1 MLRIR
6 LIDKASNHI
15 LGETLMSIG
24 VRMAV
29 RDALLALLSAG
40 PGYGFQ
46 LHGDLA
52 ERTGGRRDVNV
63 GQSYATLERLGK
75 QGLVESA
82 GATDDGLPLYR
93 ATTQGAAA
101 TSGWFSGS
109 DASGSD
115 AWDETVDRVLVAAS
129 LPGID
134 VDPIVAAERVR
145 WRERVAEASARAVID
160 DPAGGDADA
169 GAPVRLAALA
179 AAAEAARARAAL
191 AWLDEVAAVTARDDL
206 AFAPRM
212 ERPRRGR
219 RPAARSAALTGDTGA
234 SQASAEA

>member
-1 MLRIR
+1 
-6 LIDKASNHI
+6 
-15 LGETLMSIG
+15 
-24 VRMAV
+24 MAV

-52 ERTGGRRDVNV
+52 ERTGGRRNVNV

-93 ATTQGAAA
+93 ATKAGTAA
-101 TSGWFSGS
+101 TSAWFAGA

-115 AWDETVDRVLVAAS
+115 PWDETVDRVLVAAS
-129 LPGID
+129 LPSIEVGP
-134 VDPIVAAERVR
+134 VVAAERVR
-145 WRERVAEASARAVID
+145 WQERALEASARAAVD
-160 DPAGGDADA
+160 DGERDDDAA
-169 GAPVRLAALA
+169 VASVRLAALA
-179 AAAEAARARAAL
+179 ASAEVARAHAAL
-191 AWLDEVAAVTARDDL
+191 AWLDEVAAITGRIDL

-219 RPAARSAALTGDTGA
+219 RPSARSADSESLAA
-234 SQASAEA
+234 EANAAQASAEA

>member
-1 MLRIR
+1 
-6 LIDKASNHI
+6 
-15 LGETLMSIG
+15 
-24 VRMAV
+24 MAV

-93 ATTQGAAA
+93 ATPAGAAA
-101 TSGWFSGS
+101 TSAWFSGT

-129 LPGID
+129 LPGVD
-134 VDPIVAAERVR
+134 VGPIVAAERIR
-145 WRERVAEASARAVID
+145 WQQRAAEASARAVID
-160 DPAGGDADA
+160 SRAGDESDT
-169 GAPVRLAALA
+169 GAAARLAALA

-191 AWLDEVAAVTARDDL
+191 AWLDDVTAVADRHEL

-219 RPAARSAALTGDTGA
+219 RPAATTGKAGAASVEGGA
-234 SQASAEA
+234 PQASAEA

>member
-1 MLRIR
+1 
-6 LIDKASNHI
+6 
-15 LGETLMSIG
+15 
-24 VRMAV
+24 MAV

-52 ERTGGRRDVNV
+52 ERTGGRREVNV

-75 QGLVESA
+75 QGLIESA

-93 ATTQGAAA
+93 ATDAGSAA
-101 TSGWFSGS
+101 TAAWFAGT

-115 AWDETVDRVLVAAS
+115 PWDETVDRVLVAAS
-129 LPGID
+129 LPG
-134 VDPIVAAERVR
+134 VDAGPIVAAERAR
-145 WRERVAEASARAVID
+145 WAERAVEASARAVID
-160 DPAGGDADA
+160 DPVGGDAVV
-169 GAPVRLAALA
+169 GPLPRLAALA
-179 AAAEAARARAAL
+179 AAAEAARARAAV
-191 AWLDEVAAVTARDDL
+191 AWLDEVAAVTGRHDL

-219 RPAARSAALTGDTGA
+219 RPSTRSAAPGDA
-234 SQASAEA
+234 SIAQASAEA

>member
-1 MLRIR
+1 
-6 LIDKASNHI
+6 
-15 LGETLMSIG
+15 
-24 VRMAV
+24 MAV
-29 RDALLALLSAG
+29 RDALLALLAAG

-93 ATTQGAAA
+93 ATKAGTAA
-101 TSGWFSGS
+101 TSAWFAGT

-129 LPGID
+129 LPSVEVGP
-134 VDPIVAAERVR
+134 VVAAERLR
-145 WRERVAEASARAVID
+145 WQERAVEASARAVVD
-160 DPAGGDADA
+160 GEHDPAA
-169 GAPVRLAALA
+169 GASVRLAALA
-179 AAAEAARARAAL
+179 AAAEAARAHAAL
-191 AWLDEVAAVTARDDL
+191 AWLDEVAAITGRHDL

-219 RPAARSAALTGDTGA
+219 RPSARPAEPESLAAESGEA
-234 SQASAEA
+234 QASAEA

>member
-1 MLRIR
+1 
-6 LIDKASNHI
+6 
-15 LGETLMSIG
+15 
-24 VRMAV
+24 MAV

-52 ERTGGRRDVNV
+52 ERTGGRREVNV

-75 QGLVESA
+75 QGLIESA

-93 ATTQGAAA
+93 ATEAGSAA
-101 TSGWFSGS
+101 TSAWFAGA

-115 AWDETVDRVLVAAS
+115 PWDETVDRVLVAAS
-129 LPGID
+129 LPGVD
-134 VDPIVAAERVR
+134 ADPIVAAERLR
-145 WRERVAEASARAVID
+145 WQERAVEASARAVID
-160 DPAGGDADA
+160 EAVGDGADA
-169 GAPVRLAALA
+169 SPLPRLAALA

-191 AWLDEVAAVTARDDL
+191 EWLDEVTAVAGRHEL

-219 RPAARSAALTGDTGA
+219 RPSTRSASSNG
-234 SQASAEA
+234 QAAAQVSADA

>member
-1 MLRIR
+1 
-6 LIDKASNHI
+6 
-15 LGETLMSIG
+15 
-24 VRMAV
+24 MAV

-52 ERTGGRRDVNV
+52 ERTGGRREVNV

-75 QGLVESA
+75 QGLIESA

-93 ATTQGAAA
+93 ATETGSTA
-101 TSGWFSGS
+101 TSAWFAGT

-115 AWDETVDRVLVAAS
+115 PWDETVDRVLVAAS
-129 LPGID
+129 LPG
-134 VDPIVAAERVR
+134 VDAGPIVAAERLR
-145 WRERVAEASARAVID
+145 WQERAVEASARAVID
-160 DPAGGDADA
+160 EAAGD
-169 GAPVRLAALA
+169 GAEANPLPRLAALA
-179 AAAEAARARAAL
+179 AAAEVARARAAVE
-191 AWLDEVAAVTARDDL
+191 WLDEVTAVARRHEL

-219 RPAARSAALTGDTGA
+219 RPSKRSASSNGA
-234 SQASAEA
+234 AAAQASADA

>member
-1 MLRIR
+1 
-6 LIDKASNHI
+6 
-15 LGETLMSIG
+15 
-24 VRMAV
+24 MAV

-52 ERTGGRRDVNV
+52 ERTGGRRSVNV

-93 ATTQGAAA
+93 ATAAGSAA
-101 TSGWFSGS
+101 TSAWFAGA

-115 AWDETVDRVLVAAS
+115 PWDETVDRVLVAAS
-129 LPGID
+129 LPG
-134 VDPIVAAERVR
+134 VDAGPIVAAERVR
-145 WRERVAEASARAVID
+145 WREREREASARSRPTRASEQ
-160 DPAGGDADA
+160 PSSTET
-169 GAPVRLAALA
+169 GASARLAGLA
-179 AAAEAARARAAL
+179 AVAESARASAAL
-191 AWLDEVAAVTARDDL
+191 RWLDEVEQELGAHDL

-219 RPAARSAALTGDTGA
+219 RPSASTPAAEDA
-234 SQASAEA
+234 QASADA

>member
-1 MLRIR
+1 
-6 LIDKASNHI
+6 
-15 LGETLMSIG
+15 
-24 VRMAV
+24 MAV

-75 QGLVESA
+75 QGLIESA

-93 ATTQGAAA
+93 ATAAGVAA
-101 TSGWFSGS
+101 TSAWFGGA

-115 AWDETVDRVLVAAS
+115 VWDETVDRVLVAAS
-129 LPGID
+129 LPG
-134 VDPIVAAERVR
+134 VDAGPIVTAERVR
-145 WRERVAEASARAVID
+145 WQERAAEASARAVID
-160 DPAGGDADA
+160 DRAGGDAGV

-191 AWLDEVAAVTARDDL
+191 AWLDDVAAVADRHDL

-219 RPAARSAALTGDTGA
+219 RPAARSAAATGDSGA